1 MKQNIQIKI
10 NVNGEHTTMINVDL
24 INKNF
29 TKWSCIPFARGT
41 HKQIIDN
48 KMIDQNVLNKQ

>member
-24 INKNF
+24 INKNLLNEV
-29 TKWSCIPFARGT
+29 IYHLLGAR
-41 HKQIIDN
+41 IN
-48 KMIDQNVLNKQ
+48 K

>member
-29 TKWSCIPFARGT
+29 TK
-41 HKQIIDN
+41 
-48 KMIDQNVLNKQ
+48 